1 MSLRSSGLRDSAA
14 SVVARCACAKF
25 TVRIGLAAAPFS
37 HPSASQ
43 HWSVWRW
50 QKIIDD
56 SEPADLTLL
65 CLPADFFIV
74 ASLGCTARDACYS
87 VPHACGCR
95 GYAPLTLK
103 KLGTTAPTLALTVGG
118 RFNARQGALTM
129 ALTDFRRSTL
139 FAAALT
145 LLGVLALTVSGAS
158 PARADRCDDLAAL
171 LKGQIDGLK
180 VGITA
185 SRVIYLSHPLAK
197 ELSLGCAGRK
207 FSNEL
212 YAKAYS
218 RKPKPEFLDFVSSAA
233 ALIFT
238 LPKDEMLKG
247 VSRCMSRMGIFRGDD
262 VSLRYRRLD
271 MNCTRTK
278 TDAAIAI
285 SRSPDQ

>member
-1 MSLRSSGLRDSAA
+1 MTLRPKLRQQINFA
-14 SVVARCACAKF
+14 
-25 TVRIGLAAAPFS
+25 TLAILA
-37 HPSASQ
+37 
-43 HWSVWRW
+43 
-50 QKIIDD
+50 
-56 SEPADLTLL
+56 TLL
-65 CLPADFFIV
+65 
-74 ASLGCTARDACYS
+74 
-87 VPHACGCR
+87 
-95 GYAPLTLK
+95 
-103 KLGTTAPTLALTVGG
+103 
-118 RFNARQGALTM
+118 
-129 ALTDFRRSTL
+129 
-139 FAAALT
+139 
-145 LLGVLALTVSGAS
+145 LTVSGAS